1 MVAEKQLN
9 EFVSRTRQAAG
20 DNLQSVVLYGSAA
33 AGEYQPEFS
42 NLNLLCI
49 LRETSFA
56 RLSAIAPVVEWWHGE
71 KHPAPL
77 VMTQEELEH
86 SSDVFSKIGRAS
98 CRER

>member
-49 LRETSFA
+49 LRETRSPGSPPSPPWLNGGMA
-56 RLSAIAPVVEWWHGE
+56 RNIPRRWS
-71 KHPAPL
+71 
-77 VMTQEELEH
+77 
-86 SSDVFSKIGRAS
+86 
-98 CRER
+98 